1 MVIDLT
7 VSKKCLEDLI
17 RFYKNAENLYDE
29 IRKIQVELSDDDTDS
44 FEELS
49 LELYEKMNDIEVR
62 IGEVKSMIQAL
73 DSVMSVYERTEKKNI
88 NKMEN
93 MDNKLK
99 DTTRLIA
106 IDGQV
111 PDELADLFRQN

>member
-7 VSKKCLEDLI
+7 VAKKCLEDLV
-17 RFYKNAENLYDE
+17 RFYKNAENLYNE
-29 IRKIQVELSDDDTDS
+29 IRKIQVELSSEDTDS

-49 LELYEKMNDIEVR
+49 LELYEKIEDIEQRMDEVR
-62 IGEVKSMIQAL
+62 SMIKAL
-73 DSVMSVYERTEKKNI
+73 NSIMAVYERTEKKNI
-88 NKMEN
+88 SKMEN

-106 IDGQV
+106 IDGRV
-111 PDELADLFRQN
+111 PDDLADLFR